1 MIWIVRAAADIR
13 ADEARAVFGQRQLR
27 GQLTPPRGGIL
38 GNLVPRAQQRIAGG
52 FQRQSAGLESVLKI
66 DVAVLDAGEQALQV
80 LHVLVRHV
88 DVLIKQLGDLD
99 SCLHRLDLHDL
110 LRRSGVAVDGD
121 LAHALAVGDAL
132 RQRRERYALA
142 VFADIQRHQ
151 LAVGAQKSGGRQG
164 LQVLPR
170 PGLVAGVKLGQ
181 RRHQHLRRGLG
192 IGGDHR
198 DRHRAQH
205 HKQRQE
211 QAKRS

>member
-1 MIWIVRAAADIR
+1 MIWLVRAAADIR
-13 ADEARAVFGQRQLR
+13 ADEAGAVFGQRQRR

-52 FQRQSAGLESVLKI
+52 FQRQSAGLESGLKI
-66 DVAVLDAGEQALQV
+66 DVAILDAGEQLFQIFG
-80 LHVLVRHV
+80 VLVGHV
-88 DVLIKQLGDLD
+88 DVLVKKLGDLD
-99 SCLHRLDLHDL
+99 SRLHRLDLHDL
-110 LRRSGVAVDGD
+110 LRRGGVAVDGD
-121 LAHALAVGDAL
+121 GTHGLALGDAL

-151 LAVGAQKSGGRQG
+151 LAVGAQKPGGRQG

-181 RRHQHLRRGLG
+181 RGHQHLRRGLR

>member
-1 MIWIVRAAADIR
+1 MQAQCAGVRR
-13 ADEARAVFGQRQLR
+13 FQ
-27 GQLTPPRGGIL
+27 
-38 GNLVPRAQQRIAGG
+38 AQG
-52 FQRQSAGLESVLKI
+52 AGLESGLKI
-66 DVAVLDAGEQALQV
+66 NIAVLNTGEQGFKV
-80 LHVLVRHV
+80 IHMLVRHV
-88 DVLIKQLGDLD
+88 DVLIKELGDLD
-99 SCLHRLDLHDL
+99 SRLHRLDLHDL
-110 LRRSGVAVDGD
+110 LRRGGVAVDGD
-121 LAHALAVGDAL
+121 GAHALALGDAL

-151 LAVGAQKSGGRQG
+151 LAVGAQKPGGRQG
-164 LQVLPR
+164 FQVLPR